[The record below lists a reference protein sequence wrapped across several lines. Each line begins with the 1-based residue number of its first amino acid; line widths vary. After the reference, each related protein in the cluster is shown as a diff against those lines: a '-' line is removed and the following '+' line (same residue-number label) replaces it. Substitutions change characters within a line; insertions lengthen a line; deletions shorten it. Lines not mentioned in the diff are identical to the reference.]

1 MHPKGKAAGSN
12 HILQVRRSNAP
23 KTDQVASPAGSKG
36 DSTLS
41 KEDHATREA
50 CLVIACDDQPDAREG
65 QTGPSQVTERLVV
78 PSKAGQCRWREEGRS
93 SCSII
98 D

>member
-1 MHPKGKAAGSN
+1 MP
-12 HILQVRRSNAP
+12 RRGRPLEATTYSGCGVQSHR
-23 KTDQVASPAGSKG
+23 KRMGCFSCRSKG

-65 QTGPSQVTERLVV
+65 
-78 PSKAGQCRWREEGRS
+78 
-93 SCSII
+93 
-98 D
+98 